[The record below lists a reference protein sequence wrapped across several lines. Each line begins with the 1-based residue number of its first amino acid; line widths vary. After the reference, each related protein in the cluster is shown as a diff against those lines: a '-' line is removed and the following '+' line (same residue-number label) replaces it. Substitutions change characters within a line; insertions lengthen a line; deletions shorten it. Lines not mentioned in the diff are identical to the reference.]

1 MEVERFVVHLGDQL
15 VAYAASAFYS
25 EEEAAVS
32 VWAAIYLVGGDPTV
46 YGAGEGVA
54 AGDLV
59 SSVSFGLSVVSDK
72 EDGAEV
78 PGEPA
83 DGCDLG

>member
-1 MEVERFVVHLGDQL
+1 MVHLGDHL

-59 SSVSFGLSVVSDK
+59 SSIAFGFAVVGDE
-72 EDGAEV
+72 EDGAEI
-78 PGEPA
+78 PGELT
-83 DGCDLG
+83 DGGDLVQDF

>member
-1 MEVERFVVHLGDQL
+1 M
-15 VAYAASAFYS
+15 AYAASAFYP
-25 EEEAAVS
+25 EEEAAIS
-32 VWAAIYLVGGDPTV
+32 VWAALYLVGGDPTV

-59 SSVSFGLSVVSDK
+59 SSIAFGFAVVGDE